1 MSHLPC
7 QSDTHELPLGVG
19 RKEVAVGGPNM
30 RQGGGARAAA
40 QDVLVAHEL
49 SIVFPDRPRTW
60 LEVRIGRVGALG
72 PFPHVAIH
80 LRETPTAGRSVKW
93 SRVVQATLNKIP
105 FHGNILCCHLP
116 LSFSW
121 EAYTCPASIGIGF
134 IIADVTDRLSFFYLA
149 QPGEGRHPPTTITLF
164 PVQRRLPLLRTHR

>member
-1 MSHLPC
+1 MPQLCLAVASLALSTSRPVCVVLLANRLSLVLPYLKWYHTLL
-7 QSDTHELPLGVG
+7 SS
-19 RKEVAVGGPNM
+19 AV
-30 RQGGGARAAA
+30 
-40 QDVLVAHEL
+40 V
-49 SIVFPDRPRTW
+49 S
-60 LEVRIGRVGALG
+60 
-72 PFPHVAIH
+72 
-80 LRETPTAGRSVKW
+80 KW

-121 EAYTCPASIGIGF
+121 EAYTCPARIGIGF

-164 PVQRRLPLLRTHR
+164 PVQRRLPLLRTHRVPAF